1 MAFGRNKY
9 CQNAAACH
17 ILSPMKIEKTYWWE
31 ELPENE
37 LLQVRLCDLELDFKK
52 APHISLALA
61 QLKKEIEKKGLSF
74 KPHFWIS
81 DEWFSPDTMPG
92 IAIPFYLF
100 HPKLIKLEKNFIGKV
115 EGLRPDHFMKL
126 LRHETGHAF
135 ESAYRIRKNKLRSE
149 LFGESSTPYPNEYEA
164 RPFSKNYVRHLEE
177 NYAQAHP
184 DEDFAET
191 FAVWLTPGSD
201 WKNIYFGTGAYE
213 KLMGMQNLM
222 KDIQGKRAL
231 VRNRKRM
238 DAIENDKRTIREYLM
253 SKKKRILKKSLLS
266 SKYRLNKLFTPVR
279 SHPRSIEAH
288 QALIKHK
295 KMIIGSIAKNTNQYQ
310 YNVERMF
317 KNLVRECRANK
328 LHLKMKSKD
337 FEVRLKKE
345 LTKNALLY
353 FEEGHHRI
361 LM

>member
-1 MAFGRNKY
+1 
-9 CQNAAACH
+9 
-17 ILSPMKIEKTYWWE
+17 MKNESKYWWE
-31 ELPENE
+31 DLPENE
-37 LLQVRLCDLELDFKK
+37 LLKVRLCDLELDFRK
-52 APHISLALA
+52 APHITLGLDR
-61 QLKKEIEKKGLSF
+61 LKKEIALKGLSF
-74 KPHFWIS
+74 NPHFWIS
-81 DEWFSPDTMPG
+81 DEWFSPDSMPG

-100 HPKLIKLEKNFIGKV
+100 HPKLIKLEKSFIGKV

-135 ESAYRIRKNKLRSE
+135 ESAYRLRKNKLRNE
-149 LFGESSTPYPNEYEA
+149 LFGDSHTPYPNEYEA
-164 RPFSKNYVRHLEE
+164 RRFSKNFVKHLEE

-201 WKNIYFGTGAYE
+201 WRNVYFGTGAFE
-213 KLMGMQNLM
+213 KLQGLQSLM

-231 VRNRKRM
+231 VRNRKRV
-238 DAIENDKRTIREYLM
+238 DPIEKDKRTVREYLM
-253 SKKKRILKKSLLS
+253 NKKKRILKKSLLS
-266 SKYRLNKLFTPVR
+266 SKYRLNRLFTADK
-279 SHPRSIEAH
+279 SHPKTPEAH
-288 QALIKHK
+288 LALIKHK

-310 YNVERMF
+310 YNIERMF
-317 KNLVRECRANK
+317 NSLVRECRANK
-328 LHLKMKSKD
+328 LHLKFKSRD